1 MKKHIKYK
9 NACHIIVF
17 LERKRKKKNN
27 KKTVSLST
35 GSHSGAGTV
44 IKIRIGESSAM
55 LSNKCA
61 KEYHGQSGKH
71 A

>member
-1 MKKHIKYK
+1 MSYYS
-9 NACHIIVF
+9 F
-17 LERKRKKKNN
+17 LGAKEKKNN
-27 KKTVSLST
+27 NKKKTVSLST

>member
-1 MKKHIKYK
+1 MSYYSFLGEITKKQIRRLCPSALEVMK
-9 NACHIIVF
+9 
-17 LERKRKKKNN
+17 
-27 KKTVSLST
+27 
-35 GSHSGAGTV
+35 HSGAGTV